1 MGSPRHRRVE
11 RDGIVLIPR
20 SGEGWDRPGPAELER
35 DGIVLILRSGEGWSR
50 PGTVEQRGM
59 ATS

>member
-1 MGSPRHRRVE
+1 MVSPRHRRAERDGNVLIPRSGEGWDRTGTAELE

-20 SGEGWDRPGPAELER
+20 SGEGW
-35 DGIVLILRSGEGWSR
+35 SR
-50 PGTVEQRGM
+50 PGTAERRGM